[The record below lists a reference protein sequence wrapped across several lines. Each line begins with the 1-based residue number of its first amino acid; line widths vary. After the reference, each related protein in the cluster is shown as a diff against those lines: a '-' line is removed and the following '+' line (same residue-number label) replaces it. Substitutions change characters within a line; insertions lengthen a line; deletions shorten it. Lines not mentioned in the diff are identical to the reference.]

1 MKIIINTS
9 TLYVGGG
16 VQVAVSFL
24 NELNTFDENNEYH
37 IFMSKEIQK
46 QIDYKNFNNKFTFY
60 IIENTPASL
69 KHRNDIKKELD
80 ILEKK
85 IQPDIVFTVFGPS
98 YWKPKSIHLVGFAD
112 GWVYNPDSIAYK
124 RLSFFRRLKMKL
136 HCIYKAYYLKKDS
149 DYFVLETND
158 AKNKISKIVKLN
170 KENIFVVGNT
180 YGSVFENSTYLD
192 SENENYIKLPKKTN
206 FRLMYIAHNHV
217 SKNLIILKKLL
228 NFFEK
233 NNIEMI
239 LTIDKESYKT
249 LFPTNP
255 ANIINIGPISQKS
268 CPSIYAQADALFAPT
283 ILETFSA
290 AYPEAMKMEIPIL
303 TSDYSFSRDVCH
315 DAALYFNPLDEKDI
329 MIKIEELMKNHELKN
344 KLIENGKKQL
354 VKFETSQ
361 IKAKKYIKIC
371 ENIINKEKK
380 NVQK

>member
-1 MKIIINTS
+1 MKIIINSS

-24 NELNTFDENNEYH
+24 NELNTFDEDNEYH
-37 IFMSKEIQK
+37 VFISKEIQK
-46 QIDYKNFNNKFTFY
+46 QIDYKNFNTKFTFY
-60 IIENTPASL
+60 TIERTPASL
-69 KHRNDIKKELD
+69 KYRNTIKKELD
-80 ILEKK
+80 ALEEK
-85 IQPDIVFTVFGPS
+85 IKPNIVFTVFGPS
-98 YWKPKSIHLVGFAD
+98 YWKPKSTHLVGFAD
-112 GWVYNPDSIAYK
+112 GWVYNPDSIAYE
-124 RLSFFRRLKMKL
+124 RLSFFKRLKMKL

-170 KENIFVVGNT
+170 KERIFVVGNT
-180 YGSVFENSTYLD
+180 YGSVFEDSIYLD
-192 SENENYIKLPKKTN
+192 PENENYIKLPKKNN

-217 SKNLIILKKLL
+217 SKNLVILKKLL

-249 LFPTNP
+249 LFPANP

-290 AYPEAMKMEIPIL
+290 AYPESMKMKIPIL
-303 TSDYSFSRDVCH
+303 TSDYSFTRDVCH

-329 MIKIEELMKNHELKN
+329 MQKIKELMNNHELKN
-344 KLIENGKKQL
+344 KLIDNGEKQL
-354 VKFETSQ
+354 MKFETSS
-361 IKAKKYIKIC
+361 IKAKKYIQIC
-371 ENIINKEKK
+371 QNIINKEKN